1 ELATSSRDA
10 RAPAIGPTARTE
22 RTSPNTASPV
32 GMAVIA
38 TRITKIRRRKGSAI
52 LVKQSMESAGVR
64 QFDTGSGPKEPQGAP
79 RSNDAQPYPLPL
91 VQHQAAPG
99 NHRHHGHCGGP
110 GDGLRGSG
118 GDGAGFGDAHLGV
131 GIRERP

>member
-1 ELATSSRDA
+1 MVRAELATSSRDA
-10 RAPAIGPTARTE
+10 RAPAMGPTARTE

-64 QFDTGSGPKEPQGAP
+64 QFDT
-79 RSNDAQPYPLPL
+79 PLGCPAVRGCDRQRLGGL
-91 VQHQAAPG
+91 VQRAQVIY
-99 NHRHHGHCGGP
+99 N
-110 GDGLRGSG
+110 
-118 GDGAGFGDAHLGV
+118 
-131 GIRERP
+131 